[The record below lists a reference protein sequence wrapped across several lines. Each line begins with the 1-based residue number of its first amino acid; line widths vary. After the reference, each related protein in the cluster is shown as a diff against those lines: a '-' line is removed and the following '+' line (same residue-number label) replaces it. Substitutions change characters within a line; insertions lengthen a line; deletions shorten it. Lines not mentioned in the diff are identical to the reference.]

1 MGKYAVRFTLLAV
14 LLLASSLVTA
24 GCSSENGAV
33 EGSMAVAMADPASLP
48 VELAAEP
55 QRVTEAYRFAAAN
68 AEILAQIPCYCGCGE
83 MGHTS
88 NYSCFWQAD
97 GGLELHATGC
107 GICVDIAQDTLQAL
121 RQGRSLYDI
130 RAQIDA
136 DYSRFGPSTDTPLV
150 SVNP

>member
-1 MGKYAVRFTLLAV
+1 MGKHAVRYILLVV
-14 LLLASSLVTA
+14 LLLSSTLAAA
-24 GCSSENGAV
+24 GCSSQNGAMN
-33 EGSMAVAMADPASLP
+33 GSMAVAMADPATLP
-48 VELAAEP
+48 VDLAAEP

-88 NYSCFWQAD
+88 NYSCFWQTD

-107 GICVDIAQDTLQAL
+107 GICVDIAQETLQAL

-136 DYSRFGPSTDTPLV
+136 DYSRFGPSTDTPPV